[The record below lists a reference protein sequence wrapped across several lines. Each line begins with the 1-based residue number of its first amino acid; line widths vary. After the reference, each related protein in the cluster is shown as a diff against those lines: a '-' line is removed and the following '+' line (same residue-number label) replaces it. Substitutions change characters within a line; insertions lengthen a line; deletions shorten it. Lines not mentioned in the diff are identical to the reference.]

1 MTIDV
6 HAHFVPTVMFE
17 KIQARGADYGV
28 ELVPAAAGN
37 LCVHFEHG
45 QQIRPFFDGLTDI
58 EKRIDAMERQGVQR
72 EVLSLW
78 ADIFGYGLPA
88 DKGAAWHTL
97 LNDSLRS
104 IADAHPGRFS
114 WLASGA
120 LQDSSAAA
128 REVERCKSAGA
139 VGAIV
144 AANLE
149 GENLGDVELEE
160 FWAACS
166 ELDMP
171 VFIHPAL
178 PVPVPRAGKYGLQQ
192 IVAYTSDSTLTVGSL
207 IFSGVLDRHPGLTLL
222 LSHGGGA
229 LPYLIGRFDRMH
241 QVSDRQALGNTAAQ
255 APSAYLERFYYD
267 TILHGGPALR
277 YLRDL
282 VGLHRMVLGTDLP
295 FPIGD
300 HDPLATLLEANFTAG
315 EIDQIAKKSPRA
327 LFSLPD

>member
-6 HAHFVPTVMFE
+6 HAHFVPTAMFE
-17 KIQARGADYGV
+17 EIRSRGVDFGV
-28 ELVPAAAGN
+28 ELVPATTGN

-45 QQIRPFFDGLTDI
+45 QHIRPFFDGLTDI
-58 EKRIDAMERQGVQR
+58 EKRIDAMDRQGVDR

-78 ADIFGYGLPA
+78 ADMFGYGLPA
-88 DKGAAWHTL
+88 DKGAAWHRL
-97 LNDSLRS
+97 LNDSLRR
-104 IADAHPGRFS
+104 IAEAKPNRFS
-114 WLASGA
+114 WLASA
-120 LQDSSAAA
+120 PLQDSSAAA

-160 FWAACS
+160 FWAVCS

-171 VFIHPAL
+171 VFIHPA
-178 PVPVPRAGKYGLQQ
+178 VPIAPRAAKYGLQQ
-192 IVAYTSDSTLTVGSL
+192 IVAYTSDTTLTVGSL
-207 IFSGVLDRHPGLTLL
+207 IFSGVLDRHPRLTLL
-222 LSHGGGA
+222 LSHGGGG

-241 QVSDRQALGNTAAQ
+241 QVARGQASANAAAQ
-255 APSAYLERFYYD
+255 KPSAYLGRFYYD
-267 TILHGGPALR
+267 TILHSGAALH

-282 VGLHRMVLGTDLP
+282 VGLSRMVLGTDLP

-300 HDPLATLLEANFTAG
+300 HDPLATLREAPFTPG
-315 EIDQIAKKSPRA
+315 EIDQIAEKSPRA